1 MTKEMDTV
9 TEPIEN
15 PIAEEA
21 AAPAAKN
28 KKPAKEKDHWELHD
42 YLWLAAI
49 ILGIVSLLFVLL
61 AKNAVNEKTGIVTF
75 TFNFPWM
82 SKAANLKI
90 PFLNAR
96 ICGII
101 GGIFGVL
108 SIAAG
113 VWRNILKKQKSA
125 FSYLLGV
132 AATVL
137 SVVAYLAGYYKG

>member
-1 MTKEMDTV
+1 MTKETDTV
-9 TEPIEN
+9 AEPIEN

-21 AAPAAKN
+21 VTSAVKE
-28 KKPAKEKDHWELHD
+28 KKKKEKDHWELHD
-42 YLWLAAI
+42 YMWLAAI
-49 ILGIVSLLFVLL
+49 VLGIISILFVLL
-61 AKNAVNEKTGIVTF
+61 AKNAVNEKTNVVTF

-90 PFLNAR
+90 PFLNAQ

-101 GGIFGVL
+101 GGIFGLL
-108 SIAAG
+108 STAAG
-113 VWRNILKKQKSA
+113 IIRNVLKKQNSM

-137 SVVAYLAGYYKG
+137 SVVAFLAGYYKG

>member
-1 MTKEMDTV
+1 MTKETDTV
-9 TEPIEN
+9 AEPIEN

-21 AAPAAKN
+21 VTSAVKE
-28 KKPAKEKDHWELHD
+28 KKKKEKDHWELHD
-42 YLWLAAI
+42 YMWLAAI
-49 ILGIVSLLFVLL
+49 VLGIISILFVLL
-61 AKNAVNEKTGIVTF
+61 AKNAVNEKTNVVTF

-90 PFLNAR
+90 PFLNAQ

-101 GGIFGVL
+101 GGIFGLL
-108 SIAAG
+108 STAAG
-113 VWRNILKKQKSA
+113 IFRNILKKQNSM

-137 SVVAYLAGYYKG
+137 SVVAFLAGYYKG